1 MTLLALSR
9 PILPSGLQVLNFSL
23 ISQFGVVIRRFV
35 LKFVGKYK
43 FTVGSTSYA
52 LCVAFKIG
60 VFLFGVMEE
69 DDIMHITLQK
79 RDKGQTWASPIL
91 GEGQLD
97 AYSSDLE
104 QKRLMLQRFQE
115 EVNDYIS
122 SKYNGHFSWS

>member
-1 MTLLALSR
+1 MFPPSSFTARFSPNMLKLASKGNSPYLNHDLTCPVKTDSSFWTL
-9 PILPSGLQVLNFSL
+9 
-23 ISQFGVVIRRFV
+23 
-35 LKFVGKYK
+35 
-43 FTVGSTSYA
+43 
-52 LCVAFKIG
+52 
-60 VFLFGVMEE
+60 E

-115 EVNDYIS
+115 EVNDHNSYKHI
-122 SKYNGHFSWS
+122 FS

>member
-1 MTLLALSR
+1 M
-9 PILPSGLQVLNFSL
+9 
-23 ISQFGVVIRRFV
+23 FGVVIRRFV

-52 LCVAFKIG
+52 LCVACKIG

-115 EVNDYIS
+115 EVNDYNS
-122 SKYNGHFSWS
+122 SKCNGHFSLS